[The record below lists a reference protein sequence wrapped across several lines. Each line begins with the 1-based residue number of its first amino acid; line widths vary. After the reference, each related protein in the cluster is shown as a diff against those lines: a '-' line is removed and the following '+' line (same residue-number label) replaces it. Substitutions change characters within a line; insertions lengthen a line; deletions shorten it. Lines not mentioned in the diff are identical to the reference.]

1 MFYALQLASFAIL
14 WIMIVYAFNSLLAR
28 RYKKPKLKRTVTYV
42 FAVATIGVFGEIFLD
57 AAYNHF
63 VGNPL
68 WEYRILPVHGGYTSS
83 FALVTWGI
91 YGFHLSLLHDT
102 LRRHH
107 IYSFYKL
114 ALIMSVEALFAEALL
129 TLSAKLF
136 LGEFLYYY
144 FPGDLWHISS
154 FQNIPFYF
162 ICALVVITTV
172 RRFKVD
178 PAFFA
183 CMCASFVTVLIFIV

>member
-1 MFYALQLASFAIL
+1 MHYALQLISFAAL
-14 WIMIVYAFNSLLAR
+14 WIMIIYAVNCVLAR
-28 RYKKPKLKRTVTYV
+28 RFKKPTLKRTISYV
-42 FAVATIGVFGEIFLD
+42 FATATIGVFGEIFLD
-57 AAYNHF
+57 STYRHF

-68 WEYRILPVHGGYTSS
+68 WEYRILPVHNGYTSS
-83 FALVTWGI
+83 FAPVIWGI

-107 IYSFYKL
+107 IYTVWKL
-114 ALIMSVEALFAEALL
+114 ALIMSVEALLAEALL

-136 LGEFLYYY
+136 FGEFLYYY

-154 FQNIPFYF
+154 LQNIPFYF
-162 ICALVVITTV
+162 ICALVIVATV
-172 RRFKVD
+172 RRFKID

-183 CMCASFVTVLIFIV
+183 CMCAALVTVLIFIV